1 MCRPSYLHL
10 ALLLAL
16 VSSTVTGTDAKTS
29 SHHHLRQSKRS
40 LLSIKQEQ
48 NSDQPSAGSNE
59 VDATTP
65 TVGLPYT
72 ELVEPSTSSED
83 SAPQDRHSPVL
94 PDRVPHDV
102 DPKIIKLVPGGN
114 GSSSGDGSDDPSL
127 GLPFIVVIGG
137 GTLFVLTAVIV
148 AAKKM
153 RNNDEDEDEGDDEE
167 INDEDVEAADV
178 AKEGSAVTKSAM
190 DFSSIVPGNEVV
202 TEVIDSSIDD
212 SSDIGGEDNN
222 NVAPAPLLADN
233 GDETNEE
240 TDDNALLLTGTI

>member
-1 MCRPSYLHL
+1 MCRPPYLHL

-16 VSSTVTGTDAKTS
+16 VSSTVTTADAKS
-29 SHHHLRQSKRS
+29 LSHHHLRQSKRA

-48 NSDQPSAGSNE
+48 NSDQPSAGEGNSE
-59 VDATTP
+59 VESTTTP

-72 ELVEPSTSSED
+72 ELVEPSTSSESSD
-83 SAPQDRHSPVL
+83 PQDRHSPVL

-102 DPKIIKLVPGGN
+102 ELEEVIFIPPSNAGGK
-114 GSSSGDGSDDPSL
+114 SDDPSL

-153 RNNDEDEDEGDDEE
+153 RNNDEDEEDEDDEE
-167 INDEDVEAADV
+167 DINDDDVEAADF
-178 AKEGSAVTKSAM
+178 AKEGSAGIKSAM
-190 DFSSIVPGNEVV
+190 DFSSIVPGNDEVV
-202 TEVIDSSIDD
+202 TEDIDGDD
-212 SSDIGGEDNN
+212 SN

-233 GDETNEE
+233 GDEANEE
-240 TDDNALLLTGTI
+240 SDDNALLTGTI